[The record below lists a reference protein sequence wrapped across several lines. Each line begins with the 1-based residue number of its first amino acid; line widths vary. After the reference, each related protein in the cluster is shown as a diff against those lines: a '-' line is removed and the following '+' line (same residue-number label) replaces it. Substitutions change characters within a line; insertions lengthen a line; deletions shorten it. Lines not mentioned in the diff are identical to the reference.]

1 MIYLITAQKQIEAEG
16 NIYKLA
22 SIKDCIDYCS
32 TLNYIGLDSETTGF
46 SSWSDKLLTL
56 QLGDK
61 NNQYVIDCTTIDIKV
76 LKTLLETKHLICH
89 NYQFDGR
96 FLYHHRIVPNFVHD
110 TFLAECIIQQG
121 LNDESKGLKAVA
133 QKYCQVELDK
143 SVRGQI
149 HWRGLDSSVIR
160 YAARDVEFLEDIY
173 IQQKKLIEDTGSN
186 EQLRLEEEYVKVLA
200 YIAYSGMKLDTN
212 AWQKKCDNDKLE
224 LHKTEEVLNN
234 WAIES
239 SNPKYVDNQLDL
251 FSDDKKCK
259 INWNSQKQVIP
270 IFKELGFDLLVQDK
284 KTGKMKYSVE
294 EPVLLGQID
303 KHPLASL
310 YLEYKKAEKVVST
323 YGENWFDMINPVSG
337 RIHTSFWQLR
347 DTFRLS
353 SGSKNEGTPNF
364 QNIPADGATREC
376 FIPEKGRV
384 FIDADYSSMEVVVFT
399 NLSKEENLIKF
410 FKQEI
415 PGDMHC
421 HTARQ
426 LYPEIKDLSDDDI
439 KKYHKDKRQNGKIG
453 SFTLQFGGQGFTIAK
468 NLGTSVEEGEA
479 IYNAY
484 MKAYPGVEK
493 YFKVVRQQAL
503 QKGYILIN
511 EKTGAKSYLSNWNRF
526 KELQRLLDWDNPDK
540 TLMKEYYKIKGK
552 MERAA
557 SNFPTQGT
565 SAIINKVAGVYIFR
579 YLQEHNY
586 LFKVWFPNVIHDQNL
601 LEAPIELAEE
611 IQQLVSRCMV
621 KAGDRFC
628 DIVKLKAD
636 ADIKTKWTK

>member
-1 MIYLITAQKQIEAEG
+1 VIFLITGQQEFCE
-16 NIYKLA
+16 NDVYKI
-22 SIKDCIDYCS
+22 STVEECIKYCQQLS
-32 TLNYIGLDSETTGF
+32 YIGCDSETTGF
-46 SSWSDKLLTL
+46 SAWSNKLLLL

-61 NNQYVIDCTTIDIKV
+61 NNQYVIDYSTVDIKQF
-76 LKTLLETKHLICH
+76 KTLLESKDLIFH
-89 NYQFDGR
+89 NAQFDLR
-96 FLYHHRIVPNFVHD
+96 FLYHHRIVPTKVHD

-133 QKYCQVELDK
+133 QRYCQVELDK

-149 HWRGLDSSVIR
+149 HWRGLDASVIK
-160 YAARDVEFLEDIY
+160 YAARDVEFLETIY
-173 IQQKKLIEDTGSN
+173 LQQLELIKQSN
-186 EQLRLEEEYVKVLA
+186 STEQLRLEEEYVKVLA
-200 YIAYSGMKLDTN
+200 YIAYSGMKLDVE
-212 AWQKKCDNDKLE
+212 AWQKKCNNDKLE
-224 LHKTEEVLNN
+224 LHRTEEVLNT

-239 SNPKYVDNQLDL
+239 NNPKWVDNQLDL
-251 FSDDKKCK
+251 FSDEKKCK

-270 IFKELGFDLLVQDK
+270 IFKDLGFDLLVQDK

-294 EPVLLGQID
+294 EPVLLGQIS
-303 KHPLASL
+303 KHPLAAL
-310 YLEYKKAEKVVST
+310 YLDYKKSEKVVST
-323 YGENWFDMINPVSG
+323 YGENWFDMINPVSQ

-364 QNIPADGATREC
+364 QNIPSDSATREC
-376 FIPEKGRV
+376 FIPEKGKV

-410 FKQEI
+410 FQQEI

-426 LYPEIKDLSDDDI
+426 LYPEIKELSDDEI
-439 KKYHKDKRQNGKIG
+439 KKHHKDKRQNGKIG

-511 EKTGAKSYLSNWNRF
+511 EKTGAKSYLSSWNRF
-526 KELQRLLDWDNPDK
+526 KEIQKLIDWDSPDK
-540 TLMKEYYKIKGK
+540 ILMKEYYKIKGK

-557 SNFPTQGT
+557 SNFPTQGS

-579 YLQEHNY
+579 YLQEHDY

-621 KAGDRFC
+621 EAGDKFC